1 MPMSEP
7 PMRSGADQDVR
18 RLGIASGSAVTAL
31 GFSYVCVLMA
41 GLFTLPS
48 PDAEIQQPWLALLE
62 VLIIAIAP
70 TMVLLTVSL
79 YAQSS
84 EGRKPFALASV
95 MFMSMSAATTSVV
108 HFTILTLSHQA
119 AFANER
125 WARLAFA
132 FKWPSISY
140 ALDILAWDIFF
151 PIAALFAA
159 ATIQGRGLAGLV
171 RVLLFVSAMLSFIGL
186 IGVALANM
194 QVRNIGIIGYAVL
207 FPIAAGV
214 FAKMMATDEP
224 TRLPE
229 S

>member
-1 MPMSEP
+1 
-7 PMRSGADQDVR
+7 MRSDADQNAR
-18 RLGIASGSAVTAL
+18 RLGITSGSALAVL

-48 PDAEIQQPWLALLE
+48 SDAEIQQPWLALLE

-70 TMVLLTVSL
+70 AMVLLSVSL
-79 YAQSS
+79 YAHSS

-95 MFMSMSAATTSVV
+95 LFMSMSAATTSVV

-125 WARLAFA
+125 WARLAFG

-159 ATIQGRGLAGLV
+159 ATVQGGGLAGLV
-171 RVLLFVSAMLSFIGL
+171 RVLLFGSAVLSFIGL
-186 IGVALANM
+186 LGVALGSM
-194 QVRNIGIIGYAVL
+194 QVRNLGIIGYAVM
-207 FPIAAGV
+207 FPIAAGA
-214 FAKMMATDEP
+214 FAKMMATAAP
-224 TRLPE
+224 TRIPE

>member
-1 MPMSEP
+1 
-7 PMRSGADQDVR
+7 MRNDVDESAR
-18 RLGIASGSAVTAL
+18 RLGIASGSAVAVL
-31 GFSYVCVLMA
+31 GLSYACVLMA

-48 PDAEIQQPWLALLE
+48 SDADIQQPWLALLE

-95 MFMSMSAATTSVV
+95 LFMSMAAATTSVV

-159 ATIQGRGLAGLV
+159 ATVEGGGLAGLV
-171 RVLLFVSAMLSFIGL
+171 RALLFGSAVLSFIGL
-186 IGVALANM
+186 LGVALANM

-207 FPIAAGV
+207 FPIAAGA
-214 FAKMMATDEP
+214 FAKMMATDAAAGP
-224 TRLPE
+224 PE